1 MRKNLFILFVFS
13 MLIFSC
19 KQNDKENQKNMV
31 NTDQSN
37 PLLSRSPLQ
46 YQAPEFD
53 KIKMEHYK
61 PAFDFGIEQQL
72 KQIDSIVNNTE
83 EPNFKNTVLALEIS
97 GEILD
102 RSRAIFYNLL
112 SANTNPEFQKLDE
125 EYAPI
130 FASHEDKIFLNEK
143 LYAKIKKIYDTR
155 AKLNLD
161 SEDLRLVEIYEQRFE
176 MAGANLSP
184 ENKQK
189 LMKVNEELATLQSQ
203 FNTKLLSARK
213 NAALVVENAKDLDG
227 LNPDDL
233 EVAATDAKDAGKEG
247 KYLLSIQNTTQQPL
261 LQYIKNRNIRQK
273 LFEAS
278 WLRAEK
284 NDTSDTRAVLEK
296 IAQLRMEKAN
306 ILGKKTYADWGL
318 QDQMAKNPEN
328 VFKLLAKLS
337 KPAVTKANEEKKEIQ
352 TLIDKQKGGF
362 KLEPWDWNFYAEQ
375 VRKAK
380 YDLDESQIKPYFE
393 VRNVLE
399 KGVFFAAEKLYG
411 ITFKVRKDL
420 PVYHP
425 DVVVYEVFDQDGKS
439 IALYYLDFYTRDNK
453 NGGAWMDNFVQQ
465 SHYLNQK
472 PVITNVYNFQ
482 KPAPGKP
489 SLISY
494 DDVTTVFHE
503 FGHFLH
509 GLFANQK
516 YVSISGTATPRD
528 FVEFPSQINEKWA
541 LEPSVLKNYAI
552 HYQTKQPIPQA
563 LVDKIK
569 NSKTFN
575 EGYAVTE
582 VVAAATLDMAWHT
595 IKDKKELLPCN
606 DFENAALKKY
616 GLNMKE
622 VPTRY
627 HSPYFLHIWSNG
639 YSAGYYA
646 YLWAEMLD
654 ADAFK
659 WFEENGGMTRANGDR
674 YRKFILSV
682 GNSVDLNKAYKD
694 FTGRNPEI
702 TPLLKSRGLIK

>member
-1 MRKNLFILFVFS
+1 MMI
-13 MLIFSC
+13 ISC
-19 KQNDKENQKNMV
+19 KQNTNENQNDMA
-31 NTDQSN
+31 NTEQTN
-37 PLLSRSPLQ
+37 PLIARSPLQ
-46 YQAPEFD
+46 YQAPQFD
-53 KIKMEHYK
+53 KIKTEHYK
-61 PAFDFGIEQQL
+61 PAFDFGIDQQI

-83 EPNFKNTVLALEIS
+83 EPTFQNTILPLEIS
-97 GEILD
+97 GEVLD

-112 SANTNPEFQKLDE
+112 SANTNPDFQKLDE

-130 FASHEDKIFLNEK
+130 FAAHEDKIFLNDK
-143 LYAKIKKIYDTR
+143 LYARIKKIFDNR

-161 SEDLRLVEIYEQRFE
+161 SEDLRLVEFYAQRFE
-176 MAGANLSP
+176 MAGANLTP
-184 ENKQK
+184 ENKQN

-203 FNTKLLSARK
+203 FNSTLLSARK
-213 NAALVVENAKDLDG
+213 NAGLLVDNVKDLIG
-227 LNPDDL
+227 MNPDDI
-233 EVAATDAKDAGKEG
+233 EAAATDAKDAGSEG
-247 KYLLSIQNTTQQPL
+247 KFLLSIQNTTQQPA
-261 LQYIKNRNIRQK
+261 LQSLKNRNIRQK

-278 WLRAEK
+278 WTRAEK

-306 ILGKKTYADWGL
+306 LMGKKNYADWGL

-337 KPAVTKANEEKKEIQ
+337 KPAVAKANEEKKEIQ
-352 TLIDKQKGGF
+352 ALIDKQKGGF

-425 DVVVYEVFDQDGKS
+425 DVVVYEVFDHDGKS

-516 YVSISGTATPRD
+516 YVSLSGTATPRD

-541 LEPSVLKNYAI
+541 LEPTVLKNYAI
-552 HYQTKQPIPQA
+552 HYETKQAIPQA

-569 NSKTFN
+569 KSKTFN
-575 EGYAVTE
+575 EGYAVSE
-582 VVAAATLDMAWHT
+582 VVAAATLDMVWHT
-595 IKDKKELLPCN
+595 VNYKKELLPSN
-606 DFENAALKKY
+606 DFENAALRKFN
-616 GLNMKE
+616 LNLKE
-622 VPTRY
+622 VPPRY
-627 HSPYFLHIWSNG
+627 HSPYFLHIWANG

-659 WFEENGGMTRANGDR
+659 WFEENGGMTRTNGDR
-674 YRKFILSV
+674 YRKYILSV

-694 FTGRNPEI
+694 FTGRDPEI
-702 TPLLKSRGLIK
+702 TPMLKGRGLIK